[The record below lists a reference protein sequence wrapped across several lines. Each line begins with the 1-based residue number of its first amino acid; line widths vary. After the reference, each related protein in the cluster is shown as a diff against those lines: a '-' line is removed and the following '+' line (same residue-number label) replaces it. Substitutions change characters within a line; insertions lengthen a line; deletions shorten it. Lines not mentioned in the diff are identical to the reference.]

1 MPKTRRSRTY
11 ADFVHVG
18 KLIMCHRVMKK
29 SDLPTNPSAPRSNA
43 ISAALSSAAA
53 SSLAGAGA
61 AGVLVSTVE
70 GAAGAAAAAAPES
83 SAAATFRFLRRFF
96 CAFRAVA
103 DTMDC
108 LAAMMR
114 GTTGEE
120 GTKASVPVDE
130 RAAAARAH
138 RNRHED
144 TLGLV
149 MICKSIYFRFSLEM
163 RQNILRIV
171 PDCQWG
177 AGVDSR

>member
-1 MPKTRRSRTY
+1 
-11 ADFVHVG
+11 
-18 KLIMCHRVMKK
+18 MCHRVMK

-53 SSLAGAGA
+53 SSLADGA

-120 GTKASVPVDE
+120 GTNASVPVGE

-138 RNRHED
+138 RKRHED

-149 MICKSIYFRFSLEM
+149 MIYESIYFRFSLENAADYTTN
-163 RQNILRIV
+163 RSRLTVNGG
-171 PDCQWG
+171 WG
-177 AGVDSR
+177 RLQMSGSRRFALPSFF

>member
-1 MPKTRRSRTY
+1 
-11 ADFVHVG
+11 
-18 KLIMCHRVMKK
+18 MCHRVMKK

-53 SSLAGAGA
+53 SSLADGAGA

-83 SAAATFRFLRRFF
+83 SAAVTLRFLRRFF

-120 GTKASVPVDE
+120 GTNASVPVGE

-138 RNRHED
+138 RKRHED

-149 MICKSIYFRFSLEM
+149 MIYESIYFRFSLENAADYTTN
-163 RQNILRIV
+163 RSRLTVNGG
-171 PDCQWG
+171 WG
-177 AGVDSR
+177 RLQMSGSRRFALPSFF

>member
-1 MPKTRRSRTY
+1 M
-11 ADFVHVG
+11 
-18 KLIMCHRVMKK
+18 MCHRVIKK

-83 SAAATFRFLRRFF
+83 SAAVTLRFLRRFF
-96 CAFRAVA
+96 CAFRTVA

-108 LAAMMR
+108 LVAMVR

-120 GTKASVPVDE
+120 GAKASTVLLDE

-138 RNRHED
+138 RKRHED

-149 MICKSIYFRFSLEM
+149 MIYKSIYFRFSLETAAEYTANRSRLSM
-163 RQNILRIV
+163 
-171 PDCQWG
+171 G